1 MDINMVCHFLH
12 QNNPYLKLGPM
23 KYEMLNQEPEISLLH
38 DFISF
43 KETTKLKSAVQGKLM
58 TTPYKEDGKEK
69 KFTKSRLSKIKYLN
83 EQLDD
88 NARKISQKIEMAT
101 KFVLYKS
108 IFDSENYQVM
118 GLFYIFYKI

>member
-1 MDINMVCHFLH
+1 
-12 QNNPYLKLGPM
+12 M
-23 KYEMLNQEPEISLLH
+23 KYEMLNQKPEISLLH
-38 DFISF
+38 DFISS

-58 TTPYKEDGKEK
+58 TTPYTEDGKEK

-83 EQLDD
+83 ELLDD

-108 IFDSENYQVM
+108 IFDSENYQVIS
-118 GLFYIFYKI
+118 LCIFYKI